1 VGDDR
6 EAAHPLV
13 LERECRCGRRLDGGV
28 PGHLVDLLRELSRD
42 LFSLRA
48 ERYRRHRSVSA
59 VIRRA
64 IDGYLNS
71 PSGCGLTLDDLRDDN
86 EGERQT
92 AGSFPTRSAAF
103 THYRNVIEPKLR
115 GEERAPESTLSEF
128 VDVYLERHAA
138 GARTRTI
145 RSLRQRLGY
154 ATRDY
159 GTVPL
164 RELERM
170 TNEIAGWQTRLP
182 NRSRYGIVSVLRQ
195 TLEAPVRW
203 GYMTRHPA
211 KLAGRNPQPP
221 QRPVRAFT
229 LAEVDAIAAELST
242 MYGTLPAFV
251 AATGLRLEE
260 WAALERRDID
270 RRGAI
275 VNVRRTVSDGEVL
288 DLGKTSKSRR
298 QVALSRRATC
308 ELHKERF
315 CRDGLVL
322 LSWPCVPQGRSP
334 NEPEGVTP
342 MKDAD
347 KDEKTARAGHC
358 GHRGRTHG
366 RRSRSERRQG
376 HIRRGLDRCGD
387 H

>member
-1 VGDDR
+1 
-6 EAAHPLV
+6 
-13 LERECRCGRRLDGGV
+13 
-28 PGHLVDLLRELSRD
+28 
-42 LFSLRA
+42 
-48 ERYRRHRSVSA
+48 
-59 VIRRA
+59 
-64 IDGYLNS
+64 
-71 PSGCGLTLDDLRDDN
+71 
-86 EGERQT
+86 
-92 AGSFPTRSAAF
+92 
-103 THYRNVIEPKLR
+103 
-115 GEERAPESTLSEF
+115 
-128 VDVYLERHAA
+128 
-138 GARTRTI
+138 
-145 RSLRQRLGY
+145 LRQRLGY